1 MSGGVDKLI
10 VLSPSI
16 KDVFHDLAR
25 KQGIRKWGYGHV
37 LDLRQTDH
45 KLPIILYCDGMN
57 DGRHKLEVVGVS
69 RLGLRRTRKLL
80 KKVLG
85 HLSKARIYRID
96 LCVDL
101 LGISVWDLAAIF
113 SVSSAQNYRIYR
125 KRGAVSFYVQN
136 STDKTIV
143 LYDKAREQLAKG
155 NIWANMLQP
164 GDDLTRVEVRLT
176 GRAVPFK
183 KINHLHRYADI
194 NFLANVRFRRLAPLS
209 KHTKP
214 LHILAAGFL
223 RDQISSFGLQ
233 AVKRQFT
240 PQHWAYIEKILF
252 QAVQGDEVPD
262 IRRLM
267 SKAVDD
273 WLNDRV
279 RFPSPL
285 FARAS
290 QSDGR
295 N

>member
-1 MSGGVDKLI
+1 VSGGVDKLI

-16 KDVFHDLAR
+16 EDVFHDLAR
-25 KQGIRKWGYGHV
+25 KQGVRKWGYGHV

-45 KLPIILYCDGMN
+45 KLPIVLYCDGMS
-57 DGRHKLEVVGVS
+57 DGRHKMEVVGIA

-101 LGISVWDLAAIF
+101 LGVSVWDLAAIF
-113 SVSSAQNYRIYR
+113 SVSRAQNYRIFR

-136 STDKTIV
+136 STNKTIV

-155 NIWANMLQP
+155 NIWANMLQL

-183 KINHLHRYADI
+183 KIRHLHHYADI

-209 KHTKP
+209 KAYKTTSHVGGGIPAPPNYQIRIAGREEATHAAALG
-214 LHILAAGFL
+214 LH
-223 RDQISSFGLQ
+223 
-233 AVKRQFT
+233 RQN
-240 PQHWAYIEKILF
+240 L
-252 QAVQGDEVPD
+252 VP
-262 IRRLM
+262 
-267 SKAVDD
+267 SGAT
-273 WLNDRV
+273 
-279 RFPSPL
+279 
-285 FARAS
+285 A
-290 QSDGR
+290 
-295 N
+295 